1 MLCCLSVETFKISK
15 QVMALLRIFLGPAAN
30 NNMNLKAPKSETII
44 NPPAQL
50 FSFLEGTRT

>member
-30 NNMNLKAPKSETII
+30 NNMNLKAPKAE
-44 NPPAQL
+44 NHY
-50 FSFLEGTRT
+50 